1 MWRQVA
7 SRYRVFA
14 RHGTRDRALRL
25 LSLSLLLIIMII
37 IIIKFITII
46 IIIIVII
53 IVIIIIIIIRSH
65 FGSRMI
71 GPGSLPVGRGRPISL
86 DPTGCPGQCLA
97 AQTPS
102 RGRRGLAGAARLAA
116 AALYHG
122 RYGTCCLLYLENE

>member
-1 MWRQVA
+1 MMMITMTTA
-7 SRYRVFA
+7 
-14 RHGTRDRALRL
+14 
-25 LSLSLLLIIMII
+25 IIVII
-37 IIIKFITII
+37 SIAII
-46 IIIIVII
+46 IIIISSSIA
-53 IVIIIIIIIRSH
+53 RSH

-86 DPTGCPGQCLA
+86 DPTGCLGQRLA

-102 RGRRGLAGAARLAA
+102 PGRRGLAGAARLAA